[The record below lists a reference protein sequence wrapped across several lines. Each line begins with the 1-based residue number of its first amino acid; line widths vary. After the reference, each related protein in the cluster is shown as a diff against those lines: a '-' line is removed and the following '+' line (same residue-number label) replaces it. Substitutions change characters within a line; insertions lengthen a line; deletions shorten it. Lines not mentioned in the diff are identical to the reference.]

1 MGARALWG
9 HKLKGRR
16 VLWLSDNEIASF
28 ALTAMPSSVAASADS
43 LWSIADLEIS
53 LQTLSWYE
61 RVPTASNLFDGS
73 RCTGLCCHECG
84 QGDVFVWDCQLGIGQ
99 LESVLSIDAM
109 IFSSIFLGR

>member
-61 RVPTASNLFDGS
+61 RVPTASNLFDGPS
-73 RCTGLCCHECG
+73 RVFFE
-84 QGDVFVWDCQLGIGQ
+84 DVVALGFDVTDADKVMSTFVTSCSELVISR
-99 LESVLSIDAM
+99 ES
-109 IFSSIFLGR
+109 G